1 MSRQV
6 RARVALVRAA
16 LSWAQPAGYLLSIL
30 AGLLSALAGSMGA
43 SSAGAVPTETGPV
56 LPFPVTGRQRTRPG
70 LSDALAGLFRA
81 PGGALGVG
89 MGGRGGAGICCLA
102 EAGQDWPGTTREL
115 RAATVPWVS
124 RNLGI
129 P

>member
-1 MSRQV
+1 MGGHLPPEPCRPGRGLSCHFLSRGD
-6 RARVALVRAA
+6 AL
-16 LSWAQPAGYLLSIL
+16 
-30 AGLLSALAGSMGA
+30 
-43 SSAGAVPTETGPV
+43 
-56 LPFPVTGRQRTRPG
+56 TRPG